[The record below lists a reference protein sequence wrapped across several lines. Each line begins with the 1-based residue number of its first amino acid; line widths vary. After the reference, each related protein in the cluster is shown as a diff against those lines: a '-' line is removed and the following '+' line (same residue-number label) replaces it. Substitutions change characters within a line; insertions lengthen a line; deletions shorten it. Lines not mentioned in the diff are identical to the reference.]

1 MMAVRICAVVTMA
14 ARVDKDGK
22 FDSVTAKQVNAGGL
36 TISHPNG
43 DVVVGI
49 GADQTDGYIYLQR
62 PQDKDV
68 MWLKVGDA
76 GGRIRIKNL
85 TDDEVV
91 WLEVDEYGNG
101 LFTVR

>member
-1 MMAVRICAVVTMA
+1 
-14 ARVDKDGK
+14 
-22 FDSVTAKQVNAGGL
+22 
-36 TISHPNG
+36 
-43 DVVVGI
+43 
-49 GADQTDGYIYLQR
+49 
-62 PQDKDV
+62 